1 MVKNLLSNSGDAGLS
16 PGCPCAAGKLKPFCT
31 REPSKHNEDS
41 VQPKKKKTTTTPKH
55 TIICNERIKKKKNCL
70 TEPSADKNAEELGPS
85 YTASGK
91 VQWYMLLEKRN
102 VSFL

>member
-1 MVKNLLSNSGDAGLS
+1 MR
-16 PGCPCAAGKLKPFCT
+16 T
-31 REPSKHNEDS
+31 RCSQKRKKQQ
-41 VQPKKKKTTTTPKH
+41 QPQNIQLYVMK
-55 TIICNERIKKKKNCL
+55 ELKKKKNCL